1 MVPLN
6 PIGLDFA
13 HDQFLGRDHRR
24 VGLPMVGAIE
34 RDSPLVQAINEL
46 FSDCL
51 ITTPA
56 LPVQKQACSTITSL
70 PDPELLAFFFEKVPH
85 LIEFQDHGC
94 PRRFRLGPVRGRI
107 PANPLEHGAGADAE
121 HLAQGV
127 HRQPVAIEKD
137 RERFLPQGSAPRGE
151 PRKLVSTGAV
161 APPLCV
167 PDLAGFHHVLMR
179 TFRRDSHAPLP
190 IMLGIKRS
198 GSMSQK
204 GYLGNTLRYFYELR
218 MPPNNG
224 SIEPYELT
232 PALHIVIRGVLQELG
247 LTWSPGPGVDY
258 KVVLGNKIVLL
269 ETKVRS
275 MREKNNGYY
284 KDAIE

>member
-1 MVPLN
+1 
-6 PIGLDFA
+6 
-13 HDQFLGRDHRR
+13 
-24 VGLPMVGAIE
+24 
-34 RDSPLVQAINEL
+34 
-46 FSDCL
+46 
-51 ITTPA
+51 
-56 LPVQKQACSTITSL
+56 
-70 PDPELLAFFFEKVPH
+70 
-85 LIEFQDHGC
+85 
-94 PRRFRLGPVRGRI
+94 
-107 PANPLEHGAGADAE
+107 
-121 HLAQGV
+121 
-127 HRQPVAIEKD
+127 
-137 RERFLPQGSAPRGE
+137 
-151 PRKLVSTGAV
+151 
-161 APPLCV
+161 
-167 PDLAGFHHVLMR
+167 
-179 TFRRDSHAPLP
+179 
-190 IMLGIKRS
+190 
-198 GSMSQK
+198 MSQK